1 MNEQTYLS
9 SAEAPPTSAGARERQ
24 TEAISRVI
32 IGERVRHA
40 RIAANLTQQ
49 ELAGGAYSKSY
60 ISAVER
66 GKMTPSFQAL
76 QMLAE
81 RLGRPVSFF
90 LGEGDIDLQAWA
102 TSGASTS
109 TLSDEERQQR
119 EQEARHMLIEAEEW
133 LVKGQADKALAVL
146 RADANEPP
154 TALPLVEK
162 PRWYWLAGW
171 AGVWGKK
178 YPQTIGWLEHGLAVV
193 DAARAQAPAPQKARL
208 AEMAERI
215 RNFLGVCYYDQ
226 AQPAKAF
233 EQHLRCLTAITNEAV
248 TDPELKLLI
257 YKSLGNDTS
266 MLGRHEEAIDFYKR
280 ACKLA
285 EDMNDPRQRGLAYW
299 GLGLA
304 YKSSGDLF
312 RSEGAF
318 HEAVDI
324 FERLDNL
331 ELAARLHAMQGQV
344 LAQLNEYESA
354 EQHLRLALKA
364 AARLENAHPREVAL
378 GNLALLYLAR
388 RAYDE
393 AIKAAQE
400 GIQSAQQSNNVLG
413 AGQMLQTLAEAY
425 EARGNVATAEQ
436 AYKDALTALRE
447 TDDKEFIGR
456 AHERYGQF
464 LAAQGRFAEA
474 YEQLGLAQSLL
485 THQRHG

>member
-24 TEAISRVI
+24 TEAISRAI
-32 IGERVRHA
+32 IGERVRIA

-49 ELAGGAYSKSY
+49 ELAGGTYSKSY

-81 RLGRPVSFF
+81 RLGRPISFF
-90 LGEGDIDLQAWA
+90 LGEGDTNPQAWA
-102 TSGASTS
+102 TSGAATS
-109 TLSDEERQQR
+109 TLPDEERQQR
-119 EQEARHMLIEAEEW
+119 EQEARNMLIEAEAW
-133 LVKGQADKALAVL
+133 LVKGQADKALAAL
-146 RADANEPP
+146 RVEANEPP
-154 TALPLVEK
+154 AALPLAER

-171 AGVWGKK
+171 AGVWGHR
-178 YPQTIGWLEHGLAVV
+178 YTEAIGWLEHGLAVV
-193 DAARAQAPAPQKARL
+193 EAARAQAPASQKARL

-215 RNFLGVCYYDQ
+215 RNHLGGCYYDQ
-226 AQPAKAF
+226 RQPAKAF
-233 EQHLRCLTAITNEAV
+233 EYHLRCLTAIINGTV

-257 YKSLGNDTS
+257 YKALGNDTS
-266 MLGRHEEAIDFYKR
+266 MLGRHEQAIDFYQR

-299 GLGLA
+299 GLGLV
-304 YKSSGDLF
+304 YKSNGDLF
-312 RSEGAF
+312 RAEAAF
-318 HEAVDI
+318 REAVDT
-324 FERLDNL
+324 FERLDDL

-344 LAQLNEYESA
+344 LTQLNEFERA

-364 AARLENAHPREVAL
+364 AERLESTRPREVAL

-388 RAYDE
+388 GTYDE

-400 GIQSAQQSNNVLG
+400 GIQTAQRSKNVLG
-413 AGQMLQTLAEAY
+413 AGQILQTLAEGY
-425 EARGNVATAEQ
+425 EARGDVAAAEQ
-436 AYKDALTALRE
+436 AYKDALAALMQTE
-447 TDDKEFIGR
+447 DKEFIGR

-474 YEQLGLAQSLL
+474 YEQMGLAQRLL
-485 THQRHG
+485 PQQSH